1 MAIAF
6 QMLIYPM
13 LDDRT
18 GLGGIEIPG
27 RGEFVWTA
35 RRNAE
40 SWGAYLGRPANI
52 RPASATG
59 TAQSLPG
66 RWAVPARR
74 EDLSGLPDAWI
85 GVGDLD
91 LFMEEDI
98 TYAKRL
104 QAQGITAQLR
114 IEPGMYHGA
123 DYCTWSA
130 AMRDF
135 RSEAVSALGRAL
147 RSAG

>member
-1 MAIAF
+1 M
-6 QMLIYPM
+6 
-13 LDDRT
+13 
-18 GLGGIEIPG
+18 
-27 RGEFVWTA
+27 
-35 RRNAE
+35 
-40 SWGAYLGRPANI
+40 
-52 RPASATG
+52 
-59 TAQSLPG
+59 
-66 RWAVPARR
+66 PARR